1 MNSPKNTLNVTNLI
15 KSEKYFK
22 SKYYEKKPS
31 KNEPNY
37 ENDIATVNQDKNIQ
51 TEEQTR
57 DLINEHHGFKSRQ
70 GQEFFSDK

>member
-1 MNSPKNTLNVTNLI
+1 MAYHAW
-15 KSEKYFK
+15 KYSK

-57 DLINEHHGFKSRQ
+57 DLINEHPGFKSRQ
-70 GQEFFSDK
+70 GREFFSDNK